1 MLCSDA
7 KEIDP
12 SDIEMKERLGAGQFG
27 VSLSSQL
34 ADEFYNSLFCLYYS
48 CVELT
53 LGISHVNRE
62 VNFNLCLQC
71 FDAVSWAAGRSSGL

>member
-27 VSLSSQL
+27 VSLSTSQT
-34 ADEFYNSLFCLYYS
+34 ADEEFCTCLCILYLLRVDVIN
-48 CVELT
+48 CV
-53 LGISHVNRE
+53 
-62 VNFNLCLQC
+62 LC
-71 FDAVSWAAGRSSGL
+71 VV